1 MVEFCPG
8 KWNIRGTAVLPHHVT
23 WAGVS
28 CSLPVFWLRVLSLP
42 SLFSLLLFMIVC
54 LLGLYTRVWKAF
66 SVEGQNVSLLV
77 WWATHSPCCKYSV
90 LSLDESSHKQYS
102 NE

>member
-8 KWNIRGTAVLPHHVT
+8 KWNIWGTAVLLRHVT

-54 LLGLYTRVWKAF
+54 LLGLCTRVWKAF
-66 SVEGQNVSLLV
+66 FCGGPDCQSSGLVGHTQSLLQI
-77 WWATHSPCCKYSV
+77 
-90 LSLDESSHKQYS
+90 LSAVIG
-102 NE
+102 